1 MANLTLSVPDIS
13 CDHCKQSIEGAVKVV
28 EGVNG
33 VEVHVPEKT
42 VDVSFDDSK
51 VQKDVIS
58 KTIEDQG
65 FTVAPS

>member
-1 MANLTLSVPDIS
+1 MTNIKLSVPDIS

-28 EGVNG
+28 EGVSA

-42 VDVSFDDSK
+42 VTVSFDDSR
-51 VQKDVIS
+51 VQQAIIT
-58 KTIEDQG
+58 KTIEEQG

>member
-1 MANLTLSVPDIS
+1 MTFLTLSVPDIS

-28 EGVNG
+28 EGVSA

-42 VDVSFDDSK
+42 VDVSFDDRE
-51 VQKDVIS
+51 VQKDIIT

-65 FTVAPS
+65 FTVATS